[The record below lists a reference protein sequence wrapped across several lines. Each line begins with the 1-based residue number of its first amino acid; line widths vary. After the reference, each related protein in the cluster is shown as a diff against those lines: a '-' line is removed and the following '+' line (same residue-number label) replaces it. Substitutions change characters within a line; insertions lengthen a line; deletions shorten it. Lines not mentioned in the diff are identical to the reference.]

1 MANKVLYIKIARI
14 DQNGNDQTNSLEALT
29 QITLP
34 YVNGTSK
41 RYVVTSITREQ
52 NYFFYSLSLPT
63 KPPPP
68 PHTHSNNTLK
78 YDFTRSLSTDLL
90 TAATSPN
97 AISQVNSTKIPI
109 SQSLI
114 DNLNF
119 FDSNSIN
126 YTFDTYSQKDIFVK
140 ATGSMNTSIIGAGTS
155 LRLGIY
161 VIPPSR
167 INNPDEGGNPYLF
180 ATSSFIGT
188 SDPNPS
194 QFELEANIPKEN
206 IEPGSPIQLRA
217 VAGFNITIC
226 KLLEGSRLFITSS
239 NATGTSIETIPEP
252 YLTSQFYGGDCDVL
266 INNAELYRENPFLQ
280 DLDYSTNPNVPVN
293 FNLVLNGTAARA
305 TVPES
310 NYTFNNILN
319 PNYSSVNSTTKYNVN
334 ASSFNSQTSG
344 GVFVAYYK
352 SSVTSGTPGMGYTT
366 NVSLFYLI
374 TPDEEA
380 LEINNTEEMLNL
392 LGTNFSVDAN
402 PLPSSEYPF
411 GLPTGEIRV
420 KATPLSGSDA
430 GSALEYRGTSLIKGI
445 NPNLPSPFNIS
456 SPVTI
461 LQVKTSGSSS
471 PGSNNSFG
479 GIIYPA
485 SISLT
490 SHADLPSKA
499 REILTRNNIIA
510 PSSTSP

>member
-34 YVNGTSK
+34 YVNGVSK
-41 RYVVTSITREQ
+41 RYIVTSITREQ
-52 NYFFYSLSLPT
+52 DYFFYSLSLDT
-63 KPPPP
+63 
-68 PHTHSNNTLK
+68 TSSTYIDISSNNTLEYK
-78 YDFTRSLSTDLL
+78 FTSSISTNTISHYMGVLDASAYAFYNIPL
-90 TAATSPN
+90 TSPTNDPFGFYDEN
-97 AISQVNSTKIPI
+97 AQTYK
-109 SQSLI
+109 
-114 DNLNF
+114 
-119 FDSNSIN
+119 
-126 YTFDTYSQKDIFVK
+126 FDTYSQKDLTLEIV
-140 ATGSMNTSIIGAGTS
+140 SSLSVNNTILSSVRIS
-155 LRLGIY
+155 
-161 VIPPSR
+161 VF
-167 INNPDEGGNPYLF
+167 INNPNNPLTANDVTSGNNRIATQVYGSNGTQNFNKTVTIPSESIAPGNEIKLIFSNGGGF
-180 ATSSFIGT
+180 AGTREVTFASGAEYKISST
-188 SDPNPS
+188 P
-194 QFELEANIPKEN
+194 
-206 IEPGSPIQLRA
+206 
-217 VAGFNITIC
+217 
-226 KLLEGSRLFITSS
+226 
-239 NATGTSIETIPEP
+239 ATGTNIETIPEP
-252 YLTSQFYGGDCDVL
+252 YLTSVFYGGDCDVL

-280 DLDYSTNPNVPVN
+280 DLDYSTNPNVPIN

-319 PNYSSVNSTTKYNVN
+319 PNYSSVNSTTKYNSD
-334 ASSFNSQTSG
+334 ASSFNSQISA

-352 SSVTSGTPGMGYTT
+352 SSVTSGTPGSGYTT
-366 NVSLFYLI
+366 NFVLSYLI

-420 KATPLSGSDA
+420 KATPLSGSDS

-445 NPNLPSPFNIS
+445 NTNLPSPFNIV
-456 SPVTI
+456 PPITI
-461 LQVKTSGSSS
+461 LQVKTSGSES
-471 PGSNNSFG
+471 PGSNNPLG

-510 PSSTSP
+510 PSSTSS